1 MGTDEP
7 GGRSQGYATPPDQGA
22 EPTETRAS
30 AARLPVLW
38 VAVPLGIVLAVA
50 IAFTLRAVL

>member
-1 MGTDEP
+1 VGTDEP
-7 GGRSQGYATPPDQGA
+7 GGRSQGYATPPDKGA
-22 EPTETRAS
+22 EPKEARRA

-38 VAVPLGIVLAVA
+38 FAIPLGIVLAVA